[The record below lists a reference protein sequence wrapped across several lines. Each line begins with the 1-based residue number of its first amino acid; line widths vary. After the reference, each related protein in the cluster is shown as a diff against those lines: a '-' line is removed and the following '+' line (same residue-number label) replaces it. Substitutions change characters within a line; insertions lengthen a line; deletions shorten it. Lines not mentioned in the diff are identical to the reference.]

1 MAGMNL
7 AILCLKM
14 FNQAA
19 LAFAAG
25 DVASCSARW
34 RYLLLTSLAFMAPLN
49 NCCSVEWHTFI
60 IWTYMLMQANEFLGI
75 VWLVA
80 LDACCVQAN
89 LEPLGNMQ
97 WKAKVIRKYWIV
109 CNEVGH
115 IKILF
120 KLGGKIFR
128 QASASFFFF
137 AGWSLKQ
144 KNSRD
149 SRIFF
154 YFVELLYLYCSVY
167 LLVHFS
173 N

>member
-1 MAGMNL
+1 
-7 AILCLKM
+7 
-14 FNQAA
+14 
-19 LAFAAG
+19 
-25 DVASCSARW
+25 
-34 RYLLLTSLAFMAPLN
+34 
-49 NCCSVEWHTFI
+49 
-60 IWTYMLMQANEFLGI
+60 MLMQANEFLGI

-128 QASASFFFF
+128 QASASFFFLQVEV
-137 AGWSLKQ
+137 WNK
-144 KNSRD
+144 KNWGIRE
-149 SRIFF
+149 FF